1 MSDLRI
7 PLNRITDNSN
17 GGLNEIKTYAKEN
30 NLLENFNKTF
40 SRLENYSAKGY
51 TVTLYSD
58 FAPLSMEFS
67 ITDKGQ
73 HVLNGGFI
81 FHGPHDGFGNG
92 GAPTFS
98 VSLSTDK
105 EVGWSIHT

>member
-1 MSDLRI
+1 MIVDKTNDRL
-7 PLNRITDNSN
+7 D
-17 GGLNEIKTYAKEN
+17 EIKAFAKEN
-30 NLLENFNKTF
+30 NLLENFNNTF
-40 SRLENYSAKGY
+40 SKLESYSEKGY
-51 TVTLYSD
+51 TVTLFSD

-67 ITDKGQ
+67 ITDNGK
-73 HVLNGGFI
+73 HILNGGFI
-81 FHGPHDGFGNG
+81 FHGSHDGFGNG

>member
-1 MSDLRI
+1 MI
-7 PLNRITDNSN
+7 IDNSN
-17 GGLNEIKTYAKEN
+17 GRLAEIKAFAKEHD
-30 NLLENFNKTF
+30 LEESFIETF
-40 SRLENYSAKGY
+40 SRLENYSDKGY

-67 ITDKGQ
+67 ITENNK
-73 HVLNGGFI
+73 LILYGGLI
-81 FHGPHDGFGNG
+81 FHGSHDGFGNG